1 MKEPHPRVLTAQGD
15 ARFWSPP
22 ELAAKGWNER
32 RRRSTQIAMNRSKY
46 HYDPESSDKSGTGGV
61 AVDGKVRRSQTDV
74 VVHRVKRMIVEG
86 ALGPGDQLPVEK
98 DLALQLGVSRGSLR
112 EGVSALSVMGVL
124 ETRQGAGTF
133 VTRLDASL
141 LLAPMSFMV
150 DLQSGTGGEQLHS
163 VRLVLEAEAA
173 SRAALLMTPEVLSEA
188 SVLLDR
194 FESALSAEVIDH
206 EAILDWD
213 IEFHRLIATSCG
225 NHVLSALIDAFAS
238 RSVRGRLWRA
248 IADDTAELAT
258 LAEHRAIWR
267 ALADRSPDGAR
278 VRMANHLLAVE
289 DFLKDRP
296 AADDA
301 MPLAPGSPAS
311 V

>member
-1 MKEPHPRVLTAQGD
+1 
-15 ARFWSPP
+15 
-22 ELAAKGWNER
+22 
-32 RRRSTQIAMNRSKY
+32 MNQSKY
-46 HYDPESSDKSGTGGV
+46 HYDPESSDKSGIGGV

-112 EGVSALSVMGVL
+112 EGVSALSIMGVL

-163 VRLVLEAEAA
+163 VRRVLEAEAA

-194 FESALSAEVIDH
+194 FESALSARVIDH

-301 MPLAPGSPAS
+301 MPPAPASPAS

>member
-1 MKEPHPRVLTAQGD
+1 M
-15 ARFWSPP
+15 
-22 ELAAKGWNER
+22 
-32 RRRSTQIAMNRSKY
+32 
-46 HYDPESSDKSGTGGV
+46 
-61 AVDGKVRRSQTDV
+61 DGKVRRSQTDV

-86 ALGPGDQLPVEK
+86 VLGPGDQLPVEK
-98 DLALQLGVSRGSLR
+98 DLALQFGVSRGSLR
-112 EGVSALSVMGVL
+112 EGVSALSIMGVL

-133 VTRLDASL
+133 VTPLDVSL

-150 DLQSGTGGEQLHS
+150 DLQSGTGAEQLHS

-173 SRAALLMTPEVLSEA
+173 SRAALLMSPEVLSEA
-188 SVLLDR
+188 SELLDR

-225 NHVLSALIDAFAS
+225 NHVLSSLIDAFAS

-296 AADDA
+296 AADA
-301 MPLAPGSPAS
+301 MPPAP
-311 V
+311 